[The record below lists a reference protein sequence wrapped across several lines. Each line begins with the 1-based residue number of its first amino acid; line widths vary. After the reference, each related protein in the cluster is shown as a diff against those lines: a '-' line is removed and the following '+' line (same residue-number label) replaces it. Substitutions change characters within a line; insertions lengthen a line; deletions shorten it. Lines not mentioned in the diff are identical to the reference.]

1 MSPWRTSLL
10 MTVSAMVLLAVGA
23 ILLNG
28 AGAQPRADLAGY
40 AGSAAAGEAT
50 GTDPA
55 SLQDAAAIGVES
67 APPGVAGTDATAGAP
82 ADDAGSPEA
91 AGGSGDSLPAA
102 LPAVPTGLSIPSL
115 GVLSA
120 VVPVGLEADGS
131 MQIPGA
137 QEAGW
142 YLPGRIPGS
151 PTGSAVIAAHV
162 DFNDSP
168 GVFFDLRNIQ
178 PGSEVLVSDASG
190 ATHRFTVTE
199 RIQLAKEQVPM
210 EQLFRTGGDPVL
222 TLVTCGGAF
231 DRSERSYADN
241 IIVWA
246 TPVAA

>member
-1 MSPWRTSLL
+1 
-10 MTVSAMVLLAVGA
+10 
-23 ILLNG
+23 
-28 AGAQPRADLAGY
+28 
-40 AGSAAAGEAT
+40 
-50 GTDPA
+50 
-55 SLQDAAAIGVES
+55 
-67 APPGVAGTDATAGAP
+67 
-82 ADDAGSPEA
+82 
-91 AGGSGDSLPAA
+91 
-102 LPAVPTGLSIPSL
+102 
-115 GVLSA
+115 
-120 VVPVGLEADGS
+120 

-178 PGSEVLVSDASG
+178 PGAEVLVSDASG
-190 ATHRFTVTE
+190 ATHRFAVTE
-199 RIQLAKEQVPM
+199 RFQLAKGQVPM
-210 EQLFRTGGDPVL
+210 EELFRTGGEPVL